1 MQIAL
6 LAALAIGFVVS
17 LRFGPVTIVPL
28 AALAV
33 VIGLLSDVTFNG
45 SRLLASIV
53 VVTVLNAGYLLGAF
67 SCWWLKTRAKR

>member
-17 LRFGPVTIVPL
+17 LRFGPITIVPL

-33 VIGLLSDVTFNG
+33 VIGLLSDVTFDG
-45 SRLLASIV
+45 SRLLAAIV
-53 VVTVLNAGYLLGAF
+53 VVTALNAGYLLGAF
-67 SCWWLKTRAKR
+67 SCWWLKTRARR